1 MIQGAITAESRPFGD
16 ENEDDDDDDDD
27 RQKALKS
34 KFVGED

>member
-1 MIQGAITAESRPFGD
+1 MIQGAITEESRPFGD
-16 ENEDDDDDDDD
+16 ENEDDDDDDD

>member
-1 MIQGAITAESRPFGD
+1 MIQGAITEESRPFGD
-16 ENEDDDDDDDD
+16 ENADDDDDN

>member
-16 ENEDDDDDDDD
+16 KNEDDDDDEN

>member
-16 ENEDDDDDDDD
+16 ENEDDDDDN

>member
-1 MIQGAITAESRPFGD
+1 MIQGAITEESRPFGD
-16 ENEDDDDDDDD
+16 ENEDDDDD